1 MNHSAIG
8 VPPWLRKHP
17 NGLQHGQLESLHR
30 ISIISR
36 LIHSWND
43 ATQISRSA
51 GHCETFASAAA
62 AAPNDES
69 ILVYLCLFPH
79 SKCKCWETILQIKGF
94 FWHSVSLSQV
104 IPAASSHG
112 AVLLCIK
119 GATASLAISENCTI
133 VALEG
138 LVEGLRH
145 FSSSASYSTAECIK
159 QMVADNH
166 RSKMK

>member
-1 MNHSAIG
+1 MDCTM
-8 VPPWLRKHP
+8 
-17 NGLQHGQLESLHR
+17 E
-30 ISIISR
+30 R

-51 GHCETFASAAA
+51 GHCETFASA

-94 FWHSVSLSQV
+94 LT
-104 IPAASSHG
+104 
-112 AVLLCIK
+112 LCCIE

-138 LVEGLRH
+138 LVEGLKAVQQL
-145 FSSSASYSTAECIK
+145 SLPVM
-159 QMVADNH
+159 QLLNV
-166 RSKMK
+166 

>member
-1 MNHSAIG
+1 MDCTM
-8 VPPWLRKHP
+8 
-17 NGLQHGQLESLHR
+17 E
-30 ISIISR
+30 R

-51 GHCETFASAAA
+51 GHCETFASA

-94 FWHSVSLSQV
+94 LTLCFTL
-104 IPAASSHG
+104 SSHSRSVVAWCRR
-112 AVLLCIK
+112 AVHRRRHCQSGHKRKLYHCSPRRSC
-119 GATASLAISENCTI
+119 GGPQGSSAAI
-133 VALEG
+133 
-138 LVEGLRH
+138 
-145 FSSSASYSTAECIK
+145 SASYATAECIK

-166 RSKMK
+166 KNKMK